1 MNGLLSTTCAL
12 FGITAV
18 GLVAMLLAEWHYRR
32 QHRRQK

>member
-12 FGITAV
+12 SGIVGV
-18 GLVAMLLAEWHYRR
+18 GLVAMIIAEWHYRR